1 MSKVTIDYEK
11 AKTLVPLAKSEL
23 NQLENVLTLVQ
34 KVNFPNDEF
43 DWGSLSSDISDSIEN
58 FKNYNESFNDFL
70 ENYVN
75 NVTSFIDTINE
86 VKITEVK
93 TRNNLL

>member
-58 FKNYNESFNDFL
+58 FRNYNESFNDFL

>member
-11 AKTLVPLAKSEL
+11 AKSLTLLAKSEL
-23 NQLENVLTLVQ
+23 NQLENVLALVQ

-75 NVTSFIDTINE
+75 NVTSFIDAINE